1 MSNSQNNNCFIV
13 VVNMDMYKR
22 SVESSGP
29 DLSVWRPWAGS
40 LLEAPIP
47 TLECYKLLAL
57 AIVKTD
63 WWGAGVVVCLEQ
75 GADNSIFI

>member
-1 MSNSQNNNCFIV
+1 MFLCARIKT
-13 VVNMDMYKR
+13 MMLMKIP
-22 SVESSGP
+22 SVATELIPRTWP
-29 DLSVWRPWAGS
+29 DVSVWRAWTGS

-47 TLECYKLLAL
+47 TLECYKLLTL

-75 GADNSIFI
+75 GETTL